1 MGKHRCKFKGAGL
14 SDHLSPLSGEETKVT
29 KEEEK
34 NMSQVSNEMIK
45 TIRQLVELEKTAEDL
60 YFEIVE
66 AIALI
71 FPRCLKEQLQQLVNG
86 PIWDG
91 NIISKNHRGILFEM
105 GLAMRVCC
113 KGEQG
118 HTGAKYI
125 AYSIL
130 KKMKENQRAKEE
142 ASGMRP
148 VPTTEELQK
157 ILNSESS
164 EPVTIN
170 PSGGIEH

>member
-1 MGKHRCKFKGAGL
+1 
-14 SDHLSPLSGEETKVT
+14 
-29 KEEEK
+29 
-34 NMSQVSNEMIK
+34 MSQVSNEVIK
-45 TIRQLVELEKTAEDL
+45 TVRQLIELEKVEDDL

-91 NIISKNHRGILFEM
+91 DIISKNHRGILFEM

-130 KKMKENQRAKEE
+130 KKMKEHQRAKEE
-142 ASGMRP
+142 TLGMRP
-148 VPTTEELQK
+148 VPTTGELDRL
-157 ILNSESS
+157 LNSEST
-164 EPVTIN
+164 EPVEIKPDGT
-170 PSGGIEH
+170 IEH